1 MKFSSLFHNKNKTK
15 RSKSRKDDQQDYD
28 LYIEDYNDYVQEDYL
43 VDRKKP
49 GNGKQL
55 MFVTYIF
62 VAVFVAMMGYTVYYQ
77 AAKSP
82 EVINSSYNKRQDIFS
97 DKIVRGKI
105 LSKEKEV
112 LAETQVAS
120 DGTETRY
127 YPYENIFAHVVCYYA
142 NGK

>member
-62 VAVFVAMMGYTVYYQ
+62 VAVIVAMMGYTVY
-77 AAKSP
+77 
-82 EVINSSYNKRQDIFS
+82 
-97 DKIVRGKI
+97 
-105 LSKEKEV
+105 
-112 LAETQVAS
+112 
-120 DGTETRY
+120 
-127 YPYENIFAHVVCYYA
+127 
-142 NGK
+142 